1 MDLSPRF
8 KQLLL
13 LACLRFLPGMA
24 WHGLIAHEGGPI
36 KKIEMLSFLRLNI
49 PISGAFFSFIQKLF
63 YFCE

>member
-24 WHGLIAHEGGPI
+24 WNRLLNRLPKASGRPRKCREGSQIKDLPQNKIPEMVRSLFHLI
-36 KKIEMLSFLRLNI
+36 
-49 PISGAFFSFIQKLF
+49 
-63 YFCE
+63 